1 MLQWWATNLG
11 WIKLM
16 VCNMNTILENNHYCI
31 TITPGLCCKNSLKGQ
46 SCCQPYCSVV
56 RTSLGK
62 QRCITQHFMKS
73 HRQQS
78 KAHRDWWGRRF
89 SSEILGGDFSNV
101 KRKKTDQTYD
111 AIWKF
116 LAVLGGVVL
125 IQCEPVASQH
135 PGHTLCVMLTAF
147 LKSWPDSML
156 AHSVEFN
163 VSCIASLHSG
173 GWGGVL

>member
-1 MLQWWATNLG
+1 MLGNCHDLMNMFVNEFIETRPVMLQWWATNLG

-62 QRCITQHFMKS
+62 QRCIIQHFMKS

-89 SSEILGGDFSNV
+89 SSEILGCDFSNV
-101 KRKKTDQTYD
+101 ERKKLT
-111 AIWKF
+111 KRMMRF
-116 LAVLGGVVL
+116 GNFVLFGG
-125 IQCEPVASQH
+125 EW
-135 PGHTLCVMLTAF
+135 F
-147 LKSWPDSML
+147 W
-156 AHSVEFN
+156 FN
-163 VSCIASLHSG
+163 VNL
-173 GWGGVL
+173 